1 MGVVQSTSNRRTY
14 VVVVNQKKKVL
25 SVVPANIQWAG
36 PPEDSRLAVVDFV
49 GYNLIFF

>member
-1 MGVVQSTSNRRTY
+1 M
-14 VVVVNQKKKVL
+14 VVVNQKKKVL